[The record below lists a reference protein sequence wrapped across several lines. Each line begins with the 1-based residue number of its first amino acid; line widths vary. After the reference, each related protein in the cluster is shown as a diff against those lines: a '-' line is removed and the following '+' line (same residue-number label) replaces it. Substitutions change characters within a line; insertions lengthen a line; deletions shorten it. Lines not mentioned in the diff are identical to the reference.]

1 MTEKRDWG
9 GSCLWRV
16 MWAFMLVA
24 GCAHGPVSAR
34 PGNGPGVQSS
44 TGQAV
49 TSPVPSPPRRFTQ
62 GEILYIRHCTDCHGW
77 TGRGDGP
84 LAPLLATTPRN
95 LRQGELFTRY
105 SEAEMIARLLHGTG
119 LPVPVD
125 PAALPHTDAEVTALL
140 THLQRLPTL
149 PWEEIH
155 AGEKV
160 YDSLCAACHGI
171 YGRGDG
177 RAVAA
182 LSVPSRDL
190 SAPSYQ
196 SQVTDEALLRIIS
209 DGKGAMP
216 GAADILSP
224 QELRAV
230 IAFARLLSPGY
241 ELYDRFCAAC
251 HGPEGRAPVTASQD
265 SFGFDLVF
273 PGMPT
278 FDQTYFR
285 THTEEQTR
293 DQIQH
298 MRKQHRTVMPHF
310 AGELSADDM
319 SQILTYL
326 RTLPPES

>member
-16 MWAFMLVA
+16 IWAFVLVA
-24 GCAHGPVSAR
+24 GCARGPVPAR
-34 PGNGPGVQSS
+34 PGTAPRAQLS
-44 TGQAV
+44 TGV

-77 TGRGDGP
+77 TGHGDGP
-84 LAPLLATTPRN
+84 LALLLATTPRN
-95 LRQGELFTRY
+95 LRQAELFTRY
-105 SEAEMIARLLHGTG
+105 SEAELIARLLHGKE
-119 LPVPVD
+119 LSVPVD

-140 THLQRLPTL
+140 THLRRLPTL
-149 PWEEIH
+149 SWEEIH
-155 AGEKV
+155 AGENV

-182 LSVPSRDL
+182 LSVPPRDL

-196 SQVTDEALLRIIS
+196 SQMTDEALLRIIS

-224 QELRAV
+224 QELRTV
-230 IAFARLLSPGY
+230 ITFVRLLSPGY
-241 ELYDRFCAAC
+241 ELYDRFCTAC
-251 HGPEGRAPVTASQD
+251 HGPEGRAPATAPQD

-273 PGMPT
+273 PEMPT

-285 THTEEQTR
+285 THTDEQIR
-293 DQIQH
+293 AQIQH
-298 MRKQHRTVMPHF
+298 MRKKHRTVMPHF